1 MKPSRLGLRVLA
13 KRWLPPGVKVTIRQ
27 MLRLIFYFRY
37 EFLRHPPYLVRYQGY
52 DVIFA
57 PGNALVYRL
66 AEGNGY
72 EPEILSCAL
81 EHLPSN
87 AVVIDVGA
95 NIGLFTMAVARHC
108 PAAEIHCFEPSP
120 HPRRCLAQTIVR
132 NGLASRIELNE
143 MALYSHMG
151 ELEFRVHDDLRH
163 AAGDGLRDTG
173 RAGPTHA
180 IRVPVT
186 TLDAYCKEKQFDRLD
201 LIKIDTEGAELHVL
215 QGASNVLTTLK
226 PAVIFEASPLNTV
239 AYDVKVK
246 DIFSLLEKH
255 HYGVWTPEGEAV
267 DKGRFVNLSHQWDA
281 FVALPLT

>member
-1 MKPSRLGLRVLA
+1 MQRIRLALKVLA
-13 KRWLPPGVKVTIRQ
+13 KKWLPPVAKTTIRKLLHFTFY
-27 MLRLIFYFRY
+27 LRR
-37 EFLRHPPYLVRYQGY
+37 EFLRPPPYLVRYQGY
-52 DVIFA
+52 NVFFEQ
-57 PGNALVYRL
+57 GNVLVYRL

-120 HPRRCLAQTIVR
+120 HPRQCLAQTIVR
-132 NGLASRIELNE
+132 NGLESRIKLNE

-186 TLDAYCKEKQFDRLD
+186 TLDAYCKEKQLDRLD

-226 PAVIFEASPLNTV
+226 PKVIFEASPRNTV
-239 AYDVKVK
+239 AYDVEVE
-246 DIFSLLEKH
+246 DIFSLFGKH
-255 HYGVWTPEGEAV
+255 HYGVWTPEGEAL
-267 DKGRFVNLSHQWDA
+267 DKGRFVNLSDQWDA